1 MSTQS
6 NRPNGGNGGERVRGK
21 IIGLTGGI
29 GTGKSTVSQM
39 LRDLGAFVVDADV
52 WARRVVEPGSDGLR
66 AIVEAFGDEVL
77 QPDGTLD
84 RKRLGVIVFQD
95 EDKRLKLNQ
104 IVHPRVQQGMWQ
116 ETADYWQQHPGEP
129 VVWDVPLLIEGT
141 AKRFVDEI
149 VVVYASPTTQLR
161 RVMERDGLSEEE
173 AMRRIRAQ
181 MPIDEK
187 RAIATH
193 IIENDGPLEFTR
205 EQVQALW
212 QKLRT
217 ENRSGH
223 SSSR

>member
-1 MSTQS
+1 M
-6 NRPNGGNGGERVRGK
+6 RGK

-66 AIVEAFGDEVL
+66 DIVEVFGEDVL

-84 RKRLGVIVFQD
+84 RKKLGAIVFRD
-95 EDKRLKLNQ
+95 EEKRLQLNR

-116 ETADYWQQHPGEP
+116 ETTDYWRDHPGEP

-141 AKRFVDEI
+141 AKRLVDEI
-149 VVVYASPTTQLR
+149 VVVYASPATQLR

-173 AMRRIRAQ
+173 ALRRIQAQ

-187 RAIATH
+187 RAVATYV
-193 IIENDGPLEFTR
+193 IENDGPLEFTR

-212 QKLRT
+212 QKLRA
-217 ENRSGH
+217 ESRSGP
-223 SSSR
+223 SSCR